1 MDELIRTLAVY
12 ALPVLFA
19 LTMHDAA
26 QAFAARHFGDNT
38 AHAAGRTTF
47 NPLAHIDPVGTIV
60 IPVAMFLMSGFVFGY
75 ARPLPLNYGQMR
87 KPKRDMAWV
96 ALAGPAA
103 NFVMALVWLI
113 LLILLSHFQ
122 VQESFPLLVAKAGVQ
137 TNLWLMA
144 FNLLPIPSMD
154 GGRVVY
160 SILPHKL
167 AYKYARLEPYG
178 FLILL
183 ALILLP
189 SLLRMPSIIGIWLA
203 IVGGLAELLLHFIV
217 SPLGFLLN

>member
-1 MDELIRTLAVY
+1 MDELIRNLAVY

-47 NPLAHIDPVGTIV
+47 NPLAHIDPIGTIV
-60 IPVAMFLMSGFVFGY
+60 IPVAMYLMSGFVFGY
-75 ARPLPLNYGQMR
+75 AKPLPLNYGQMR

-96 ALAGPAA
+96 ALAGPGA
-103 NFVMALVWLI
+103 NFVMALIWLVA
-113 LLILLSHFQ
+113 LVLLSHFQ
-122 VQESFPLLVAKAGVQ
+122 VQEEFPLLVAKAGVQ

-154 GGRVVY
+154 GGRVLFSV
-160 SILPHKL
+160 LPNKL
-167 AYKYARLEPYG
+167 AFKYARLEPYG
-178 FLILL
+178 FIILL
-183 ALILLP
+183 ALIMLP
-189 SLLRMPSIIGIWLA
+189 RLIPFPNVIGIWLA
-203 IVGGLAELLLHFIV
+203 IVGTVADLLLRLIV
-217 SPLGFLLN
+217 SPLAMLLG